1 MSELLERMVLDGVVI
16 PGDVPSEGAISKCIK
31 NDLCMSHKK
40 VQVIPLEST
49 AAENI
54 ASVNA
59 YLEQVSDLNPEPLH
73 FFDKCSV

>member
-1 MSELLERMVLDGVVI
+1 
-16 PGDVPSEGAISKCIK
+16 
-31 NDLCMSHKK
+31 MSHKN

-59 YLEQVSDLNPEPLH
+59 YLEQASDLNPEPFTFLTSAV
-73 FFDKCSV
+73 FEK